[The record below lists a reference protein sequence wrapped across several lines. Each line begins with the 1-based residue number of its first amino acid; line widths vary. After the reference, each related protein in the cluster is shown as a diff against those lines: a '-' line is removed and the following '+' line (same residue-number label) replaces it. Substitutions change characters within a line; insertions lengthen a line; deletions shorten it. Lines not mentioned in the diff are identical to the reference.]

1 MRTSWLCVIPVNAI
15 WHCNQPGSC
24 ETVYHWFMAIESS
37 PKHNGRAASL
47 CNDSRKQLIKC
58 RRFYSSKCDF
68 KQKQHKQG
76 RARKSCTETEAA
88 LCSITKLLLKTTT
101 ESPLLYCHISFD
113 PPALPVTHY
122 WRWSEFP
129 HAGQQYQQTMALGKS
144 YILGFPRAFLK

>member
-68 KQKQHKQG
+68 KHIFTHRNSTSKVGRERAAQRQRRLSVPLQSSCWKQQQSHRYCTATSLSILLRSLWHTTRGGVNSLMQG
-76 RARKSCTETEAA
+76 N
-88 LCSITKLLLKTTT
+88 SI
-101 ESPLLYCHISFD
+101 SRQWPLGSHTS
-113 PPALPVTHY
+113 
-122 WRWSEFP
+122 
-129 HAGQQYQQTMALGKS
+129 
-144 YILGFPRAFLK
+144 